1 MDPTGQR
8 VTNPDIFDKMWSRP
22 GKALKSPIRDVASR
36 MGPDTPLETI
46 WYMVELSDIS
56 DEGDRIRTFQALS
69 DIRAEMRK
77 VAIKVLAAI
86 S

>member
-8 VTNPDIFDKMWSRP
+8 VTNPDIFDRMWSRP
-22 GKALKSPIRDVASR
+22 GKALKNPIRDIVYH
-36 MGPDTPLETI
+36 MGPDTTLETI
-46 WYMVELSDIS
+46 WAMVELSDIS

-69 DIRAEMRK
+69 DIRLEMRK

>member
-1 MDPTGQR
+1 
-8 VTNPDIFDKMWSRP
+8 
-22 GKALKSPIRDVASR
+22 
-36 MGPDTPLETI
+36 MGPDTTLETI
-46 WYMVELSDIS
+46 WAMVELSDIS

-69 DIRAEMRK
+69 DIRLEMRK

>member
-8 VTNPDIFDKMWSRP
+8 VTNPDIFDRIWSRP
-22 GKALKSPIRDVASR
+22 GKALKSTIAGIVYN

-46 WYMVELSDIS
+46 WYMVELSGIH
-56 DEGDRIRTFQALS
+56 DEGDRIVTFHALS
-69 DIRAEMRK
+69 DIRLEMRK